1 MIIEHKTKFFIQKGY
16 YTNEINSF
24 MLRTRQKL
32 SRVFR
37 IKFIFLSQIYSYR
50 IMKYNKLLSS
60 VLTVVCFFVFLT
72 SQTPLIAQ
80 EHLKSSQIDNA
91 IELYKTSNYIAAGKI
106 FNDLLLSTPDN
117 DPIQYDLDYYR
128 LMCKIKQN
136 DRFAEGEITN
146 YLSNKGESPWENQ
159 LWYELA
165 KLQFENRKYKAA
177 TKNFE
182 NVDPFI
188 LSNTDLNDFR
198 FFCGYS
204 NFEAGDLKK
213 ASQYFFEIKKGNSQ
227 YASSASYYW
236 GYINYLDGKYET
248 ALQEFKKLENNPQF
262 SGFIPYYTIQI
273 YYIQEKYDL
282 VIEIGEKI
290 ANSAPEEQKNELLKI
305 VGDAYFETGKYI
317 NAIKFLDEYKGVGG
331 KKTREDFYKLGYC
344 YYQIGNFKKA
354 IDAFE
359 NVTTEDDTMA
369 QNAFYHL
376 ADCNLK
382 LNNKK
387 DARAAFEQA
396 SKLSFNPKIE
406 EDALFNY
413 AKLSYELSYSPFN
426 ETIKAFDQYIS
437 KYPDSERN
445 DAAFDYLVK
454 VYMTTRNYRDAISSI
469 EKIKVK
475 SPSVKEAYQRV
486 TYYRGIELFNDGN
499 YKGAMGYFSKS
510 LENSSYNASYK
521 AQAIYWNA
529 ESNYRTGQYQKAIDG
544 FVSFQATPGSFSLPE
559 FGTAYYNIGY
569 CYFNLKKYDESS
581 VWFRKYLNQSKT
593 TNQLKADANNRTG
606 DCYYQNREYLEAI
619 KNYSSSITLNS
630 FDPDYALYQRAICQ
644 GLEKNYAGKNS
655 DLLALLGQFPNSSYI
670 DDAMFELARNNEK
683 MNEVEPAIENYN
695 KIISQ
700 MPQSVFARKALLQLG
715 LIYYN
720 KNDFKNSLIY
730 YKKVVENYPNTD
742 ESNAALVGIKNNYI
756 DMNKVDDYFD
766 YSSSIGNKVQVA
778 SSAQDS
784 IYYMAVEK
792 RYMSG
797 DSTAVS
803 QFEDYLT
810 RFPNGSFRLNASYY
824 LAESY
829 YNKAEFSKSLDLY
842 REVVSRP
849 DNIFSESSLLK
860 AGELTFNAKNYNE
873 ALGYF
878 LRLEKMA
885 GTKWNILKSKAGIMR
900 SYFKLEDPSNSIL
913 AANRLLSTENITET
927 MIREANFILASS
939 YYKLSQPDDALK
951 YYSILAVDTKTAE
964 GAESKY
970 YKAQILFDRKM
981 LTESESE
988 IMDFINKNSPHQYWL
1003 AKSFILLSDIYLVR
1017 NDLFQARHTLS
1028 SLIDNYVT
1036 QTDGIIDI
1044 AKEKMD
1050 VIESIENQNLLQN
1063 KVDTIK

>member
-1 MIIEHKTKFFIQKGY
+1 
-16 YTNEINSF
+16 
-24 MLRTRQKL
+24 MLRTRFNL
-32 SRVFR
+32 SRVFG
-37 IKFIFLSQIYSYR
+37 IKFIFLHQIYSYR
-50 IMKYNKLLSS
+50 IMKYNKLLSNVLTIICFS
-60 VLTVVCFFVFLT
+60 VLFIFE
-72 SQTPLIAQ
+72 TPLIAQ
-80 EHLKSSQIDNA
+80 ELLKSSQIDKA
-91 IELYKTSNYIAAGKI
+91 IELYKTSNYIAAGKN

-117 DPIQYDLDYYR
+117 DPVRYDLDYYR
-128 LMCKIKQN
+128 LMCLIKQN
-136 DRFAEGEITN
+136 NRFAEGEITE

-165 KLQFENRKYKAA
+165 KFQFENRKYKAA

-182 NVDPFI
+182 NVDPLI
-188 LSNTDLNDFR
+188 LSNSDFIDFK

-213 ASQYFFEIKKGNSQ
+213 ASQYFFEIKKSNSQ

-273 YYIQEKYDL
+273 YYIQGKYDL
-282 VIEIGEKI
+282 VINIGEKI
-290 ANSAPEEQKNELLKI
+290 VYSAPEEQKNELLKI
-305 VGDAYFETGKYI
+305 VGDAYFESGKYI
-317 NAIKFLDEYKGVGG
+317 NAIKFLDDYKGVGG

-354 IDAFE
+354 TDAFE
-359 NVTTEDDTMA
+359 NVTTKDDTLA
-369 QNAFYHL
+369 QNALYHL

-396 SKLSFNPKIE
+396 SKFNFNPTIE

-437 KYPDSERN
+437 KYPNSERN

-486 TYYRGIELFNDGN
+486 TYFRGLELFNDGN
-499 YKGAMGYFSKS
+499 YSGAMGYFSKS
-510 LENSSYNASYK
+510 LENSSYNPTYK

-529 ESNYRTGQYQKAIDG
+529 EANYRTGQYQKAIDG
-544 FVSFQATPGSFSLPE
+544 FVNFQATPGSFSLPE

-569 CYFNLKKYDESS
+569 CYFNLKKYNDSS
-581 VWFRKYLNQSKT
+581 VWFRKYLNQNKT

-606 DCYYQNREYLEAI
+606 DCNYLNMEYQEAVKYYTA
-619 KNYSSSITLNS
+619 SIQLNS
-630 FDPDYALYQRAICQ
+630 FDTDYALYQRAICL
-644 GLEKNYAGKNS
+644 GLEKDYAGKNS
-655 DLLALLGQFPNSSYI
+655 DLRAMLEQYPKSSYV
-670 DDAMFELARNNEK
+670 DDAMFELARNYER
-683 MNEVEPAIENYN
+683 MNELEPAIENYN

-700 MPQSVFARKALLQLG
+700 MPQSIYARKALLQLG

-720 KNDFKNSLIY
+720 KNDFKNSLTY

-742 ESNAALVGIKNNYI
+742 EANAALVGIKNNYI

-766 YSSSIGNKVQVA
+766 YSSSIGNKSQVA

-792 RYMSG
+792 KFMAG
-797 DSTAVS
+797 DTTAVH

-829 YNKAEFSKSLDLY
+829 YNKAEFTRSLDLY
-842 REVVSRP
+842 REVVSKP

-860 AGELTFNAKNYNE
+860 AGELTFNAKNYSE

-885 GTKWNILKSKAGIMR
+885 STKWNILKSKAGIMR
-900 SYFKLEDPSNSIL
+900 CYYKLEDQSNSIL
-913 AANRLLSTENITET
+913 AAKNLLSAENVSET

-939 YYKLSQPDDALK
+939 YYKLLQPDEALK
-951 YYSILAVDTKTAE
+951 YYDILAVDTKTSE

-970 YKAQILFDRKM
+970 YKAKILFDRKM

-988 IMDFINKNSPHQYWL
+988 ILDFINKNSPHQYWL
-1003 AKSFILLSDIYLVR
+1003 AQSFILLSDIYLAR
-1017 NDLFQARHTLS
+1017 NDLFQAKHNLS
-1028 SLIDNYVT
+1028 SLMDNYTT
-1036 QTDGIIDI
+1036 QTDGILDT
-1044 AKEKMD
+1044 AKVKMG
-1050 VIESIENQNLLQN
+1050 VIESIENQNLLLN